1 VASGRT
7 SSRASVVRRLVRYVK
22 PYWGRFVL
30 ASVCAGGVSLLTAAN
45 AWLVK
50 PVLDGIFVERNTAM
64 LAILPFAI
72 VAVAVA
78 KRAFQF
84 AHVYLMGYT
93 GNRIITDIRDALY
106 HHILKLSLTFHATH
120 STGALMSNVTSDVAL
135 MQRAVSGVIKDL
147 IQQPLT
153 LLALMGVIVYQNWR
167 MALIAIAVLP
177 FGYYPMIRLG
187 RRLKRLAH
195 AGQERVSELSSIL
208 QETFSGIRV
217 VKAFGTEAFEA
228 ERLRDTNL
236 RYFRNTMKV
245 TTVSE
250 LAPALMEVLGAIGGA
265 AVIAYGGY
273 AVISG
278 QMTTGAFFSFLTASF
293 LMYAPIRI
301 LSAANNAILSASAA
315 AERVF
320 AILDVETEEGRDR
333 GRRELEG
340 IRESLEF
347 RDVGF
352 TYDGAERATLA
363 GITLR
368 VHAGEMVAVVGTSG
382 SGKTTLVNLLP
393 RFIEPTHGAIFI
405 DGVDLREFRLASL
418 RRRIGVVSQEVVLFD
433 DSVRHNIAYGMT
445 DIVEAD
451 VVRAAEAAYA
461 HPFILQLP
469 AGYDTVI
476 GERGAML
483 SGGERQR
490 LAIARA
496 LLKDPPILILDEATS
511 ALDAEAEA
519 IVQRA
524 LANLMTDRT
533 TFVIAHRL
541 STVQRASRIVVLD
554 RGTIVE
560 EGTHASLL
568 ARQGVYA
575 NLYRIQF
582 EPEARYAG
590 S

>member
-1 VASGRT
+1 MASGRT
-7 SSRASVVRRLVRYVK
+7 VRAPVVRRLLRYVK

-84 AHVYLMGYT
+84 AHVYLMGYA

-278 QMTTGAFFSFLTASF
+278 QMTTGAFFSFLMASF

-333 GRRELEG
+333 GRRELAG

-352 TYDGAERATLA
+352 TYDGAERVTLA

-382 SGKTTLVNLLP
+382 SGKTTLANLLP
-393 RFIEPTHGAIFI
+393 RFIEPTRGAIFI
-405 DGVDLREFRLASL
+405 DGVNLREFRLASL

-445 DIVEAD
+445 DVVEAD

-476 GERGAML
+476 GERGATL

-511 ALDAEAEA
+511 ALDAESEA

-524 LANLMTDRT
+524 LANLMAHRT

-560 EGTHASLL
+560 EGTHESLL
-568 ARQGVYA
+568 AKQGVYA
-575 NLYRIQF
+575 HLYRIQF
-582 EPEARYAG
+582 APEAHYAG

>member
-393 RFIEPTHGAIFI
+393 RFIEPTRGAIFI

>member
-1 VASGRT
+1 MASGRT
-7 SSRASVVRRLVRYVK
+7 VRAPVVRRLLRYVK

-84 AHVYLMGYT
+84 AHVYLMGYA

-278 QMTTGAFFSFLTASF
+278 QMTTGAFFSFLMASF

-333 GRRELEG
+333 GRRELAG

-352 TYDGAERATLA
+352 TYDGAERVTLA

-368 VHAGEMVAVVGTSG
+368 VHAGEVVAVVGTSG

-393 RFIEPTHGAIFI
+393 RFIEPTRGAIFI
-405 DGVDLREFRLASL
+405 DGVNLREFRLASL

-445 DIVEAD
+445 DVVEAD

-476 GERGAML
+476 GERGATL

-511 ALDAEAEA
+511 ALDAESEA

-524 LANLMTDRT
+524 LANLMAHRT

-560 EGTHASLL
+560 EGTHESLL
-568 ARQGVYA
+568 AKQGVYA
-575 NLYRIQF
+575 HLYRIQF
-582 EPEARYAG
+582 APEAHYAG

>member
-1 VASGRT
+1 MASGRT
-7 SSRASVVRRLVRYVK
+7 SSRASVVRRLLCYVK

-153 LLALMGVIVYQNWR
+153 LLALMGVILYQNWR

-333 GRRELEG
+333 GRRELAG

-352 TYDGAERATLA
+352 TYDGAERVTLA

-393 RFIEPTHGAIFI
+393 RFIEPTRGAIFI

-469 AGYDTVI
+469 EGYDTVI

-490 LAIARA
+490 VAIARA

-511 ALDAEAEA
+511 ALDAESEA

-524 LANLMTDRT
+524 LANLMEHRT

>member
-1 VASGRT
+1 MASAAGGRVT
-7 SSRASVVRRLVRYVK
+7 VYRRLLRYVA
-22 PYWGRFVL
+22 PYWSRFVG
-30 ASVCAGGVSLLTAAN
+30 ASLCAVGVSALTATN

-50 PVLDGIFVERNTAM
+50 PVLDEIFVQHNTAM

-106 HHILKLSLTFHATH
+106 QHILRLSLPFHTVH
-120 STGALMSNVTSDVAL
+120 STGTLMSNVTNDVAQ
-135 MQRAVSGVIKDL
+135 MQRAVSGVVKDL
-147 IQQPLT
+147 VQQPLT
-153 LLALMGVIVYQNWR
+153 LVALTAVLFVQNWR
-167 MALIAIAVLP
+167 MALIALALLP
-177 FGYYPMIRLG
+177 LGYYPMIRLG

-195 AGQERVSELSSIL
+195 AGQERVAELSSIL

-217 VKAFGTEAFEA
+217 VKAFGAEAFEA
-228 ERLRDTNL
+228 ERVRDTNL
-236 RYFRNTMKV
+236 RYFQNTMKV

-250 LAPALMEVLGAIGGA
+250 LSPALMEVLGAIGGA
-265 AVIAYGGY
+265 GVIAYGGY

-278 QMTTGAFFSFLTASF
+278 QITTGAFFSFLTAAF

-301 LSAANNAILSASAA
+301 LSAANNTILAASAA

-320 AILDVETEEGRDR
+320 AILDVETEETKDR
-333 GRRELEG
+333 GRRELAGVKDG
-340 IRESLEF
+340 IEF
-347 RDVGF
+347 RDVAF
-352 TYDGAERATLA
+352 TYEGAERTALE
-363 GITLR
+363 GVTLR
-368 VHAGEMVAVVGTSG
+368 VRAGDVVAIVGASG

-393 RFIEPTHGAIFI
+393 RFIDPTKGAIAI
-405 DGVDLREFRLASL
+405 DGIDVQEFTLPSL
-418 RRRIGVVSQEVVLFD
+418 RRCIGVVSQEIVLFD
-433 DSVRHNIAYGMT
+433 DSVRNNIAYGLT
-445 DIVEAD
+445 GVAEAD

-461 HPFILQLP
+461 HPFILRLP

-476 GERGAML
+476 GERGVTL

-496 LLKDPPILILDEATS
+496 LLRNPPILILDEATS
-511 ALDAEAEA
+511 ALDPESEA

-524 LANLMTDRT
+524 LANLMANRT

-541 STVQRASRIVVLD
+541 STVQRATRIVVLD
-554 RGTIVE
+554 RGRIIE
-560 EGTHASLL
+560 EGTHDTLL
-568 ARQGVYA
+568 ARPGAYSH
-575 NLYRIQF
+575 LYRMQF
-582 EPEARYAG
+582 EPETRYAG

>member
-1 VASGRT
+1 MASD
-7 SSRASVVRRLVRYVK
+7 RASVVRRLLRYVK

-106 HHILKLSLTFHATH
+106 HHILKLSLTFHTTH

-153 LLALMGVIVYQNWR
+153 LLALIGVTFYQNWR
-167 MALIAIAVLP
+167 MALIAVAVLP

-228 ERLRDTNL
+228 ERLRETNL

-301 LSAANNAILSASAA
+301 LSAANTAILSASAA

-320 AILDVETEEGRDR
+320 AILDIETEEGRDR
-333 GRRELEG
+333 GHRDLTG
-340 IRESLEF
+340 VRESIEF

-352 TYDGAERATLA
+352 AYDGAERIALA

-368 VHAGEMVAVVGTSG
+368 VRAGEVVAVVGTSG

-418 RRRIGVVSQEVVLFD
+418 RRQIGVVSQEVVLFD
-433 DSVRHNIAYGMT
+433 DSVRSNIAYGMT

-451 VVRAAEAAYA
+451 VVRAADTAYA
-461 HPFILQLP
+461 HPFILRLP
-469 AGYDTVI
+469 EGYDTVI
-476 GERGAML
+476 GERGATL

-511 ALDAEAEA
+511 ALDAESEA

-524 LANLMTDRT
+524 LANLMADRT

-560 EGTHASLL
+560 EGTHESLL

>member
-1 VASGRT
+1 MVSGGT
-7 SSRASVVRRLVRYVK
+7 SRASVVRRLLRYVK
-22 PYWGRFVL
+22 PYWGRFIL

-50 PVLDGIFVERNTAM
+50 PVLDEIFVQRNTAM

-153 LLALMGVIVYQNWR
+153 LLALMGVTIYQNWR
-167 MALIAIAVLP
+167 MAFIAIAVLP

-250 LAPALMEVLGAIGGA
+250 LAPAVMEVLGAIGGA

-273 AVISG
+273 AVVSG

-301 LSAANNAILSASAA
+301 LSAANTAILSASAA

-333 GRRELEG
+333 GRRELTGVREG
-340 IRESLEF
+340 IEF

-352 TYDGAERATLA
+352 TYDGAERVTLA

-368 VHAGEMVAVVGTSG
+368 VRAGEVVAVVGTSG

-393 RFIEPTHGAIFI
+393 RFIEPTRGAIFI
-405 DGVDLREFRLASL
+405 DGVDVRELRLASL
-418 RRRIGVVSQEVVLFD
+418 RRHIGVVSQEVVLFD
-433 DSVRHNIAYGMT
+433 DSVRNNIAYGMT
-445 DIVEAD
+445 DIVQAD

-476 GERGAML
+476 GERGATL

-511 ALDAEAEA
+511 ALDAESEA

-524 LANLMTDRT
+524 LANLIAHRT

-568 ARQGVYA
+568 ARQGIYA

>member
-1 VASGRT
+1 MGSGATGRWP
-7 SSRASVVRRLVRYVK
+7 VFRRLLRYMK
-22 PYWGRFVL
+22 PYWGRFAV
-30 ASVCAGGVSLLTAAN
+30 ASLCAAGVSLLTATN

-72 VAVAVA
+72 VAVAVT
-78 KRAFQF
+78 KRAVQF

-93 GNRIITDIRDALY
+93 GNRIVTDVRDALY
-106 HHILKLSLTFHATH
+106 QHILKLSVTFHAGR
-120 STGALMSNVTSDVAL
+120 STGTLMSNVTNDVAL
-135 MQRAVSGVIKDL
+135 MQRAMSGVLKDL

-177 FGYYPMIRLG
+177 LGSYPMIRLG

-195 AGQERVSELSSIL
+195 AGQERAAELSSIL

-217 VKAFGTEAFEA
+217 VKAFGAEAFEA
-228 ERLRDTNL
+228 GRVRDTNL

-250 LAPALMEVLGAIGGA
+250 LAPAIMEVLGAIGGA

-320 AILDVETEEGRDR
+320 AILDVETEEGKDR
-333 GRRELEG
+333 GHRELDG
-340 IRESLEF
+340 VREAIEF
-347 RDVGF
+347 RDVAF
-352 TYDGAERATLA
+352 AYDGGDRETLK

-368 VHAGEMVAVVGTSG
+368 VRAGEVVAVVGTSG
-382 SGKTTLVNLLP
+382 SGKTTLVNLIP
-393 RFIEPTHGAIFI
+393 RFIEPTRGAILI
-405 DGVDLREFRLASL
+405 DGVDLREFRLAAL
-418 RRRIGVVSQEVVLFD
+418 RRRIGIVSQEIVLFD
-433 DSVRHNIAYGMT
+433 DTVRNNIAYGM
-445 DIVEAD
+445 DNVAEAN
-451 VVRAAEAAYA
+451 VIRAAEAAYA
-461 HPFILQLP
+461 HPFILRLVE
-469 AGYDTVI
+469 GYDTVI
-476 GERGAML
+476 GERGVTL

-496 LLKDPPILILDEATS
+496 LLRDPPILILDEATS
-511 ALDAEAEA
+511 ALDAESEA
-519 IVQRA
+519 TVQRA
-524 LANLMTDRT
+524 LANLMANRT

-541 STVQRASRIVVLD
+541 STVQRAHRIVVLD

-560 EGTHASLL
+560 EGTHESLL
-568 ARQGVYA
+568 ARRGIYA
-575 NLYRIQF
+575 HLYRMQF
-582 EPEARYAG
+582 EPEARYAEP
-590 S
+590 

>member
-1 VASGRT
+1 MASGRT
-7 SSRASVVRRLVRYVK
+7 SSRASVVRRLLRYVK

-250 LAPALMEVLGAIGGA
+250 LSPALMEVLGAIGGA

-333 GRRELEG
+333 GRRELAG

-352 TYDGAERATLA
+352 TYDGAERVTLA
-363 GITLR
+363 DITLR

-393 RFIEPTHGAIFI
+393 RFIEPTRGAIFI

-511 ALDAEAEA
+511 ALDAESEA

-524 LANLMTDRT
+524 LANLMADRT

-560 EGTHASLL
+560 EGTHESLL
-568 ARQGVYA
+568 AKQGVYA
-575 NLYRIQF
+575 HLYRIQF
-582 EPEARYAG
+582 APEARYAG